1 MSDVLK
7 KLEDDIKTA
16 MKARDQA
23 RLESVRLIKSVV
35 KNKEIELIRALTEQE
50 FFAVLATMVKQR
62 RDSVEQYEKA
72 GRTDLADKEKFEID
86 VIQTYLPQQL
96 SNDEVKALIVAAV
109 QKTGAQGPKDMG
121 KVMGELKTQTSGR
134 VDGKVLAELVKQVL
148 AGQ

>member
-23 RLESVRLIKSVV
+23 RLEAVRLIKTTV

-72 GRTDLADKEKFEID
+72 GRADLADKEKFEID
-86 VIQTYLPQQL
+86 VIQAYLPQQL
-96 SNDEVKALIVAAV
+96 GSDEVKALIVAAV

-121 KVMGELKTQTSGR
+121 KVMGELKSQTSGR